1 MNMPLPA
8 IIDTAREHL
17 FADAH
22 DMQRIGLPL
31 ATQEHIFRL
40 RDLYN
45 FWLQHPRFKDKE
57 IILKLQQD
65 YKLGKSQAYT
75 DLSILKLLLGEFQK
89 TSKDY
94 HRYRF
99 LEMINEAYE
108 VARINKD
115 AKAMA
120 AAADKYAKYTQLD
133 KEDELNFDYDKIVVQ
148 AFVPTD
154 DPSVA
159 GFKPYPNLREV
170 IREKIESY
178 NKEYEYIQEIELEE
192 EDYNPDDIFK
202 VNPNGTESLS

>member
-1 MNMPLPA
+1 MIEDDFTDNFA
-8 IIDTAREHL
+8 IDSSNAPTEIIPIIED
-17 FADAH
+17 H
-22 DMQRIGLPL
+22 DS
-31 ATQEHIFRL
+31 
-40 RDLYN
+40 
-45 FWLQHPRFKDKE
+45 DKE
-57 IILKLQQD
+57 IVLKLQQD

-108 VARINKD
+108 VGRINKD

-133 KEDELNFDYDKIVVQ
+133 KEDEINFDYDKIAVQ

-159 GFKPYPNLREV
+159 GFKPVPNLREV
-170 IREKIESY
+170 IRNTIKKYEKEC
-178 NKEYEYIQEIELEE
+178 EYIEFVEVEE
-192 EDYNPDDIFK
+192 ADFNPDNIFK
-202 VNPNGTESLS
+202 VPDGTNISE

>member
-1 MNMPLPA
+1 MPLPA
-8 IIDTAREHL
+8 IIDTARDHL
-17 FADAH
+17 FADVT
-22 DMQRIGLPL
+22 DMQRDGIPL

-45 FWLQHPRFKDKE
+45 FWLQHPRIKDKE

-65 YKLGKSQAYT
+65 YKLGKSQAYS

-108 VARINKD
+108 VARVNKD

-120 AAADKYAKYTQLD
+120 TAADKYAKYTQLD
-133 KEDELNFDYDKIVVQ
+133 KEDEINFDYDKIAVQ

-159 GFKPYPNLREV
+159 GFKPVPNLREV
-170 IREKIESY
+170 IRNTIKKYEKEC
-178 NKEYEYIQEIELEE
+178 EYIEFVEVEE
-192 EDYNPDDIFK
+192 ADFNPDNIFK
-202 VNPNGTESLS
+202 VPDGTNISE

>member
-1 MNMPLPA
+1 MPLPA
-8 IIDTAREHL
+8 IVDTARDHL
-17 FADAH
+17 FADVT
-22 DMQRIGLPL
+22 DMQRAGLPL

-45 FWLQHPRFKDKE
+45 FWLQHPRIKDKE

-65 YKLGKSQAYT
+65 YKLGKSQAYS

-99 LEMINEAYE
+99 IEMINEAYE
-108 VARINKD
+108 VARVNKD

-120 AAADKYAKYTQLD
+120 TAADKYAKYTQLD
-133 KEDELNFDYDKIVVQ
+133 KEDEINFDYDKIAVQ

-159 GFKPYPNLREV
+159 GFKPVPNLREV
-170 IREKIESY
+170 IRNTIKKYEKEC
-178 NKEYEYIQEIELEE
+178 EYIEFVEVEE
-192 EDYNPDDIFK
+192 ADFNPDNIFK
-202 VNPNGTESLS
+202 VPDGTNISE

>member
-1 MNMPLPA
+1 MPLPA
-8 IIDTAREHL
+8 IIDTARDHL
-17 FADAH
+17 FADVT
-22 DMQRIGLPL
+22 DMQRAGLPL

-45 FWLQHPRFKDKE
+45 YWLQHPRIKDKE

-65 YKLGKSQAYT
+65 YKLGKSQAYS

-99 LEMINEAYE
+99 IEMINEAYE
-108 VARINKD
+108 VARVNKD

-120 AAADKYAKYTQLD
+120 TAADKYAKYTQLD
-133 KEDELNFDYDKIVVQ
+133 KEDEINFDYDKIAVQ

-159 GFKPYPNLREV
+159 GFKPVPNLREV
-170 IREKIESY
+170 IRNTI
-178 NKEYEYIQEIELEE
+178 KEYEKECEYIEFVEVEE
-192 EDYNPDDIFK
+192 ADFNPDNIFK
-202 VNPNGTESLS
+202 VPDGTNISE

>member
-1 MNMPLPA
+1 MPLPA
-8 IIDTAREHL
+8 IIDTARDHL
-17 FADAH
+17 FADVT
-22 DMQRIGLPL
+22 DMQHAGLPL

-45 FWLQHPRFKDKE
+45 FWLQHPRIKDKE
-57 IILKLQQD
+57 IIIKLQQD
-65 YKLGKSQAYT
+65 YKLGKSQAYS

-99 LEMINEAYE
+99 IEMINEAYE
-108 VARINKD
+108 VARVNKD

-120 AAADKYAKYTQLD
+120 TAADKYAKYTQLD
-133 KEDELNFDYDKIVVQ
+133 KEDEINFDYDKIAVQ

-159 GFKPYPNLREV
+159 GFKPVPNLREV
-170 IREKIESY
+170 IRNTIKKYEKEC
-178 NKEYEYIQEIELEE
+178 EYIEFVEVEE
-192 EDYNPDDIFK
+192 ADFNPDNIFK
-202 VNPNGTESLS
+202 VPDGTNISE

>member
-1 MNMPLPA
+1 MPLPA
-8 IIDTAREHL
+8 IIDTARDHL
-17 FADAH
+17 FADVT
-22 DMQRIGLPL
+22 DMQRAGLPL

-45 FWLQHPRFKDKE
+45 FWLQHPRIKDKE

-65 YKLGKSQAYT
+65 YKLGKSQAYS

-99 LEMINEAYE
+99 IEMINEAYE
-108 VARINKD
+108 VARVNKD

-120 AAADKYAKYTQLD
+120 TAADKYAKYTQLD
-133 KEDELNFDYDKIVVQ
+133 KEDEINFDYDKIAVQ

-159 GFKPYPNLREV
+159 GFKPVPNLREV
-170 IREKIESY
+170 IRNTIKKYEKEC
-178 NKEYEYIQEIELEE
+178 EYIEFVEVEE
-192 EDYNPDDIFK
+192 ADFNPDNIFK
-202 VNPNGTESLS
+202 VPDGTNISK

>member
-1 MNMPLPA
+1 MPLPA
-8 IIDTAREHL
+8 IIDTARDHL
-17 FADAH
+17 FADVT
-22 DMQRIGLPL
+22 DMQRAGLPL

-45 FWLQHPRFKDKE
+45 YWLQHPRIKDKE

-65 YKLGKSQAYT
+65 YKLGKSQAYS

-99 LEMINEAYE
+99 IEMINEAYE
-108 VARINKD
+108 VARVNKD

-120 AAADKYAKYTQLD
+120 TAADKYAKYTQLD
-133 KEDELNFDYDKIVVQ
+133 KEDEINFDYDKIAVQ

-159 GFKPYPNLREV
+159 GFKPVPNLREV
-170 IREKIESY
+170 IRNTIKKYEKEC
-178 NKEYEYIQEIELEE
+178 EYIEFVEVEE
-192 EDYNPDDIFK
+192 ADFNPDNIFK
-202 VNPNGTESLS
+202 VPDGTNISE

>member
-17 FADAH
+17 FADAL

-31 ATQEHIFRL
+31 ATQKHIFRL
-40 RDLYN
+40 RDLYQ
-45 FWLQHPRFKDKE
+45 FWLQHPRIKDKE

-99 LEMINEAYE
+99 IEMINEAYE
-108 VARINKD
+108 VARVNKD

-120 AAADKYAKYTQLD
+120 TAADKYAKYTQLD
-133 KEDELNFDYDKIVVQ
+133 KEDEINFDYDKIAVQ

-159 GFKPYPNLREV
+159 GFKPVPNLREV
-170 IREKIESY
+170 IRNTIKKYEKEC
-178 NKEYEYIQEIELEE
+178 EYIEFVEVEE
-192 EDYNPDDIFK
+192 ADFNPDNIFK
-202 VNPNGTESLS
+202 VPDGTNISE

>member
-1 MNMPLPA
+1 MPLPA
-8 IIDTAREHL
+8 IIDTARDHL
-17 FADAH
+17 FADAN

-45 FWLQHPRFKDKE
+45 FWLQHPRIKDKE
-57 IILKLQQD
+57 IVLKLQQD

-133 KEDELNFDYDKIVVQ
+133 KEDEINFDYDKIAVQ

-159 GFKPYPNLREV
+159 GFKPVPNLREV
-170 IREKIESY
+170 IRNTIKKYEKEC
-178 NKEYEYIQEIELEE
+178 EYIEFVEVEE
-192 EDYNPDDIFK
+192 ADFNPDNIFK
-202 VNPNGTESLS
+202 VPDGTNISE

>member
-1 MNMPLPA
+1 MPLPA
-8 IIDTAREHL
+8 IIDIAKEHL
-17 FADAH
+17 FADAR
-22 DMQRIGLPL
+22 DMQRLGLPI
-31 ATQEHIFRL
+31 ATQEHLLRL

-45 FWLQHPRFKDKE
+45 YWLRHPRIKDKE

-94 HRYRF
+94 HRFRF
-99 LEMINEAYE
+99 IEMINEAYE
-108 VARINKD
+108 MARVNKD

-133 KEDELNFDYDKIVVQ
+133 KEDELTFDYDKIVVQ

-159 GFKPYPNLREV
+159 GFKPIPNLRDV
-170 IREKIESY
+170 VRKKIEDF
-178 NKEYEYIQEIELEE
+178 NKEYEYIQEIELEK
-192 EDYNPDDIFK
+192 EDFNPDDIFK
-202 VNPNGTESLS
+202 VNPNGTESIS

>member
-17 FADAH
+17 FADDQ

-31 ATQEHIFRL
+31 ATQKHIFRL
-40 RDLYN
+40 RDLYQ
-45 FWLQHPRFKDKE
+45 FWLQHPRIKDKE

-99 LEMINEAYE
+99 IEMINEAYE
-108 VARINKD
+108 VARVNKD

-120 AAADKYAKYTQLD
+120 TAADKYAKYTQLD
-133 KEDELNFDYDKIVVQ
+133 KEDEINFDYDKIAVQ

-159 GFKPYPNLREV
+159 GFKPVPNLREV
-170 IREKIESY
+170 IRNTIKKYEKEC
-178 NKEYEYIQEIELEE
+178 EYIEFVEVEE
-192 EDYNPDDIFK
+192 ADFNPDNIFK
-202 VNPNGTESLS
+202 VPDGTNISE

>member
-1 MNMPLPA
+1 MPLPT
-8 IIDTAREHL
+8 IIDTARDHL
-17 FADAH
+17 FADVQ
-22 DMQRIGLPL
+22 DMQRAGLPL

-45 FWLQHPRFKDKE
+45 FWLQHPRIKDKE

-65 YKLGKSQAYT
+65 YKLGKSQAYS

-99 LEMINEAYE
+99 IEMINEAYE
-108 VARINKD
+108 VARVNKD

-120 AAADKYAKYTQLD
+120 TAADKYAKYTQLD
-133 KEDELNFDYDKIVVQ
+133 KEDEINFDYDKIAVQ

-159 GFKPYPNLREV
+159 GFKPVPNLREV
-170 IREKIESY
+170 IRNTIKKYEKEC
-178 NKEYEYIQEIELEE
+178 EYIEYVEVEE
-192 EDYNPDDIFK
+192 ADFNPDNIFK
-202 VNPNGTESLS
+202 VPDGTNISE

>member
-1 MNMPLPA
+1 MPLPD
-8 IIDTAREHL
+8 IVDTARNNL
-17 FADAH
+17 FADAG
-22 DMQRIGLPL
+22 DMQRAGIPV

-45 FWLQHPRFKDKE
+45 FWLQHPRIKDKE
-57 IILKLQQD
+57 IVLKLQQD

-99 LEMINEAYE
+99 LEMINETYE
-108 VARINKD
+108 VARVNKD

-133 KEDELNFDYDKIVVQ
+133 KEDELTYDYDKIVVQ

-159 GFKPYPNLREV
+159 GFKPIPNIREV
-170 IREKIESY
+170 IRKKIEQY
-178 NKEYEYIQEIELEE
+178 NKECEYIEEVRFDE
-192 EDYNPDDIFK
+192 EDYNPDSIFK
-202 VNPNGTESLS
+202 VNNGTESLS

>member
-1 MNMPLPA
+1 MPLPA
-8 IIDTAREHL
+8 IIDTARDHL
-17 FADAH
+17 FADVT
-22 DMQRIGLPL
+22 DMQRAGLPL

-45 FWLQHPRFKDKE
+45 FWLQHPRIKDKE

-99 LEMINEAYE
+99 IEMINEAYE
-108 VARINKD
+108 VARVNKD

-120 AAADKYAKYTQLD
+120 TAADKYAKYTQLD
-133 KEDELNFDYDKIVVQ
+133 KEDEINFDYDKIAVQ

-159 GFKPYPNLREV
+159 GFKPVPNLREV
-170 IREKIESY
+170 IRNTIKKYEKEC
-178 NKEYEYIQEIELEE
+178 EYIEFVEVEE
-192 EDYNPDDIFK
+192 ADFNPDNIFK
-202 VNPNGTESLS
+202 VPDGTNISE

>member
-1 MNMPLPA
+1 MPLPA
-8 IIDTAREHL
+8 IIDTARDHL
-17 FADAH
+17 FADVT
-22 DMQRIGLPL
+22 DMQRAGLPL

-45 FWLQHPRFKDKE
+45 FWLQHPRIKDKE
-57 IILKLQQD
+57 IIIKLQQD
-65 YKLGKSQAYT
+65 YKLGKSQAYS

-99 LEMINEAYE
+99 IEMINEAYE
-108 VARINKD
+108 VARVNKD

-120 AAADKYAKYTQLD
+120 TAADKYAKYTQLD
-133 KEDELNFDYDKIVVQ
+133 KEDEINFDYDKIAVQ

-159 GFKPYPNLREV
+159 GFKPVPNLREV
-170 IREKIESY
+170 IRNTIKKYEKEC
-178 NKEYEYIQEIELEE
+178 EYIEFVEVEE
-192 EDYNPDDIFK
+192 ADFNPDNIFK
-202 VNPNGTESLS
+202 VPDGTNISE

>member
-1 MNMPLPA
+1 MPLPD
-8 IIDTAREHL
+8 IVDTARNNL
-17 FADAH
+17 FADAG
-22 DMQRIGLPL
+22 DMQRAGIPV

-45 FWLQHPRFKDKE
+45 FWLQHPRIKDKE
-57 IILKLQQD
+57 IVLKLQQD

-99 LEMINEAYE
+99 LGMINETYE
-108 VARINKD
+108 VARVNKD

-133 KEDELNFDYDKIVVQ
+133 KEDELTYDYDKIVVQ

-159 GFKPYPNLREV
+159 GFKPIPNIREV
-170 IREKIESY
+170 IRKKIEQY
-178 NKEYEYIQEIELEE
+178 NKECEYIEEVRFDE
-192 EDYNPDDIFK
+192 EDYNPDSIFK
-202 VNPNGTESLS
+202 VNNGTESLS

>member
-17 FADAH
+17 FADDQ

-45 FWLQHPRFKDKE
+45 FWLQHPRIKDKE

-99 LEMINEAYE
+99 IEMINEAYE
-108 VARINKD
+108 VARVNKD

-120 AAADKYAKYTQLD
+120 TAADKYAKYTQLD
-133 KEDELNFDYDKIVVQ
+133 KEDEINFDYDKIAVQ

-159 GFKPYPNLREV
+159 GFKPVPNLREV
-170 IREKIESY
+170 IRNTIKKYEKEC
-178 NKEYEYIQEIELEE
+178 EYIEFVEVEE
-192 EDYNPDDIFK
+192 ADFNPDNIFK
-202 VNPNGTESLS
+202 VPDGTNISE

>member
-1 MNMPLPA
+1 MPLPE
-8 IIDTAREHL
+8 IIDTARDHL
-17 FADAH
+17 FADVQ

-31 ATQEHIFRL
+31 ATQEHLFRL

-57 IILKLQQD
+57 IVLKLQQD

-99 LEMINEAYE
+99 LEMIHEAYE

-115 AKAMA
+115 AKAMT

-133 KEDELNFDYDKIVVQ
+133 KDDELNFDYDKIVVQ

-154 DPSVA
+154 DPSVS
-159 GFKPYPNLREV
+159 GFKPIPNLRDV
-170 IREKIESY
+170 VRKKIEQYS
-178 NKEYEYIQEIELEE
+178 KEYDYVEEIKPED

-202 VNPNGTESLS
+202 VNPNAENLP

>member
-1 MNMPLPA
+1 MPLPA
-8 IIDTAREHL
+8 IIDVARDNL
-17 FADAH
+17 FADAR
-22 DMQRIGLPL
+22 DMQRAGVPQ

-45 FWLQHPRFKDKE
+45 FWLQHPRIKDKE

-65 YKLGKSQAYT
+65 YKLGKSQAYS

-99 LEMINEAYE
+99 IEMINEAYE
-108 VARINKD
+108 VARVNKD

-120 AAADKYAKYTQLD
+120 TSADKYAKYTQLD
-133 KEDELNFDYDKIVVQ
+133 KEDEINFDYDKIAVQ

-159 GFKPYPNLREV
+159 GFKPVPNLREV
-170 IREKIESY
+170 IRNTIKKYEKEC
-178 NKEYEYIQEIELEE
+178 EYIEYVEVEE
-192 EDYNPDDIFK
+192 ADFNPDNIFK
-202 VNPNGTESLS
+202 VPDGTNISE

>member
-1 MNMPLPA
+1 MPLPA
-8 IIDTAREHL
+8 IIDTARDHL
-17 FADAH
+17 FADVT
-22 DMQRIGLPL
+22 DMQRAGLPL

-45 FWLQHPRFKDKE
+45 FWLQHPRIKDKE

-65 YKLGKSQAYT
+65 YKLGKSQAYS

-99 LEMINEAYE
+99 IEMINEAYE
-108 VARINKD
+108 VARVNKD

-120 AAADKYAKYTQLD
+120 TAADKYAKYTQLD
-133 KEDELNFDYDKIVVQ
+133 KEDEINFDYDKIAVQ

-159 GFKPYPNLREV
+159 GFKPIPNLREV
-170 IREKIESY
+170 IRNTINKYEKEC
-178 NKEYEYIQEIELEE
+178 EYIEFVEVEE
-192 EDYNPDDIFK
+192 ADFNPDNIFK
-202 VNPNGTESLS
+202 VPDGTNISE

>member
-1 MNMPLPA
+1 MPLPA

-17 FADAH
+17 FADAN

-40 RDLYN
+40 RDLYS
-45 FWLQHPRFKDKE
+45 FWLQHPRIKDKE
-57 IILKLQQD
+57 IVLKLQQD

-108 VARINKD
+108 VGRINKD
-115 AKAMA
+115 AKDMA
-120 AAADKYAKYTQLD
+120 EAADKYAKYTQLD
-133 KEDELNFDYDKIVVQ
+133 KEDEINFDYDKIAVQ

-159 GFKPYPNLREV
+159 GFKPVPNLREV
-170 IREKIESY
+170 IRNTIKKYEKEC
-178 NKEYEYIQEIELEE
+178 EYIEFVEVEE
-192 EDYNPDDIFK
+192 ADFNPDNIFK
-202 VNPNGTESLS
+202 VPDGTNISE

>member
-1 MNMPLPA
+1 MPLPA

-17 FADAH
+17 FADTL
-22 DMQRIGLPL
+22 DMDRAGLPA
-31 ATQEHIFRL
+31 ATQEHLIRL

-45 FWLQHPRFKDKE
+45 YWLQHPRVKDKE
-57 IILKLQQD
+57 IVLKLQQD
-65 YKLGKSQAYT
+65 YKLGKTQAYA
-75 DLSILKLLLGEFQK
+75 DLSILKVLLGEFQK

-108 VARINKD
+108 VARMNKD

-133 KEDELNFDYDKIVVQ
+133 KEDELNFDYDRIVVQ
-148 AFVPTD
+148 AFVPTE

-159 GFKPYPNLREV
+159 GFKPIPNIREV
-170 IREKIESY
+170 IRKKIEHYS
-178 NKEYEYIQEIELEE
+178 KECDYIEEIQIEE
-192 EDYNPDDIFK
+192 EDFNPDDIFK
-202 VNPNGTESLS
+202 VVSNGAENIS

>member
-1 MNMPLPA
+1 MPLPA
-8 IIDTAREHL
+8 IIDTARDHL
-17 FADAH
+17 FADVQ
-22 DMQRIGLPL
+22 DMQRAGLPL

-45 FWLQHPRFKDKE
+45 FWLQHPRIKDKE

-65 YKLGKSQAYT
+65 YKLGKSQAYS

-99 LEMINEAYE
+99 IEMINEAYE
-108 VARINKD
+108 VARVNKD

-120 AAADKYAKYTQLD
+120 TAADKYAKYTQLD
-133 KEDELNFDYDKIVVQ
+133 KEDEINFDYDKIAVQ

-159 GFKPYPNLREV
+159 GFKPVPNLREV
-170 IREKIESY
+170 IRNTIKKYEKEC
-178 NKEYEYIQEIELEE
+178 EYIEFVEVEE
-192 EDYNPDDIFK
+192 ADFNPDNIFI
-202 VNPNGTESLS
+202 VPDGTNISE

>member
-1 MNMPLPA
+1 MPLPA

-17 FADAH
+17 FADAN

-108 VARINKD
+108 VARAYDRADLRDQN
-115 AKAMA
+115 MA
-120 AAADKYAKYTQLD
+120 RFALKL
-133 KEDELNFDYDKIVVQ
+133 EL
-148 AFVPTD
+148 
-154 DPSVA
+154 
-159 GFKPYPNLREV
+159 
-170 IREKIESY
+170 
-178 NKEYEYIQEIELEE
+178 
-192 EDYNPDDIFK
+192 
-202 VNPNGTESLS
+202 

>member
-1 MNMPLPA
+1 MPLPA
-8 IIDTAREHL
+8 IIDTARDHL
-17 FADAH
+17 FADAN

-45 FWLQHPRFKDKE
+45 FWLQHPRIKDKE

-65 YKLGKSQAYT
+65 YKLGKSQAYS

-99 LEMINEAYE
+99 IEMINEAYE
-108 VARINKD
+108 VARVNKD

-120 AAADKYAKYTQLD
+120 TAADKYAKYTQLD
-133 KEDELNFDYDKIVVQ
+133 KEDEINFDYDKIAVQ

-159 GFKPYPNLREV
+159 GFKPVPNLREV
-170 IREKIESY
+170 IRNTIKKYEKEC
-178 NKEYEYIQEIELEE
+178 EYIEFVEVEE
-192 EDYNPDDIFK
+192 ADFNPDNIFK
-202 VNPNGTESLS
+202 VPDGTNISE

>member
-1 MNMPLPA
+1 MPLPA

-17 FADAH
+17 FADAN

-40 RDLYN
+40 RDLYS
-45 FWLQHPRFKDKE
+45 FWLQHPRIKDKE

-133 KEDELNFDYDKIVVQ
+133 KEDEINFDYDKIAVQ

-159 GFKPYPNLREV
+159 GFKPVPNLREV
-170 IREKIESY
+170 IRNTIKKYEKEC
-178 NKEYEYIQEIELEE
+178 EYIEFVEVEE
-192 EDYNPDDIFK
+192 ADFNPDNIFK
-202 VNPNGTESLS
+202 VPDGTNIS

>member
-1 MNMPLPA
+1 MPLPA
-8 IIDTAREHL
+8 IIDTARDHL
-17 FADAH
+17 FADVT
-22 DMQRIGLPL
+22 DMQRAALPL

-45 FWLQHPRFKDKE
+45 FWLQHPRIKDKE

-65 YKLGKSQAYT
+65 YKLGKSQAYS

-99 LEMINEAYE
+99 IEMINEAYE
-108 VARINKD
+108 VARVNKD

-120 AAADKYAKYTQLD
+120 TAADKYAKYTQLD
-133 KEDELNFDYDKIVVQ
+133 KEDEINFDYDKIAVQ

-159 GFKPYPNLREV
+159 GFKPVPNLREV
-170 IREKIESY
+170 IRNTIKKYEKEC
-178 NKEYEYIQEIELEE
+178 EYIEFVEVEE
-192 EDYNPDDIFK
+192 ADFNPDNIFK
-202 VNPNGTESLS
+202 VPDGTNISE

>member
-1 MNMPLPA
+1 MPLPA
-8 IIDTAREHL
+8 IIDTARDHL
-17 FADAH
+17 FADVT
-22 DMQRIGLPL
+22 DMQRAGLPL

-45 FWLQHPRFKDKE
+45 FWLQHPRIKDKE

-65 YKLGKSQAYT
+65 YKLGKSQAYS

-99 LEMINEAYE
+99 IEMINEAYE
-108 VARINKD
+108 VARVNKD

-120 AAADKYAKYTQLD
+120 TAADKYAKYTQLD
-133 KEDELNFDYDKIVVQ
+133 KEDEINFDYDKIAVQ

-159 GFKPYPNLREV
+159 GFKPVPNLREV
-170 IREKIESY
+170 IRDTIKKYEKEC
-178 NKEYEYIQEIELEE
+178 EYIEFVEVEE
-192 EDYNPDDIFK
+192 ADFNPDNIFK
-202 VNPNGTESLS
+202 VPDGTNISE

>member
-1 MNMPLPA
+1 MPLPA
-8 IIDTAREHL
+8 IIDTARDHL
-17 FADAH
+17 FADVT
-22 DMQRIGLPL
+22 DMQRAGLPL

-45 FWLQHPRFKDKE
+45 YWLQHPRIKDKE

-65 YKLGKSQAYT
+65 YKLGKSQAYS

-99 LEMINEAYE
+99 IEMINEAYE
-108 VARINKD
+108 VARVNKD

-120 AAADKYAKYTQLD
+120 TAADKYAKYTQLD
-133 KEDELNFDYDKIVVQ
+133 KEDEINFDYDKIAVQ

-159 GFKPYPNLREV
+159 GFKPVPNLREV
-170 IREKIESY
+170 IRNTI
-178 NKEYEYIQEIELEE
+178 KEYEKECEYIKFVEVEE
-192 EDYNPDDIFK
+192 ADFNPDNIFK
-202 VNPNGTESLS
+202 VPDGTNISE

>member
-1 MNMPLPA
+1 MPLPA
-8 IIDTAREHL
+8 IIDTAKEHL
-17 FADAH
+17 FADAR
-22 DMQRIGLPL
+22 DMQRLGLPI
-31 ATQEHIFRL
+31 ATQEHLLRL

-45 FWLQHPRFKDKE
+45 YWLQHPRIKDKE

-94 HRYRF
+94 HRFRF
-99 LEMINEAYE
+99 IEMINAAYE
-108 VARINKD
+108 MARVNKD

-133 KEDELNFDYDKIVVQ
+133 KEDELTFDYDKIVVQ

-159 GFKPYPNLREV
+159 GFKPIPNLRDV
-170 IREKIESY
+170 VRKKIEDF
-178 NKEYEYIQEIELEE
+178 NKEYEYIQEIKLEE
-192 EDYNPDDIFK
+192 EDFNPDDIFK
-202 VNPNGTESLS
+202 VNPNGTESIS

>member
-1 MNMPLPA
+1 MPLPA

-17 FADAH
+17 FADDQ

-31 ATQEHIFRL
+31 ATQKHIFRL
-40 RDLYN
+40 RDLYQ
-45 FWLQHPRFKDKE
+45 FWLQHPRIKDKE

-99 LEMINEAYE
+99 IEMINEAYE
-108 VARINKD
+108 VARVNKD

-120 AAADKYAKYTQLD
+120 TAADKYAKYTQLD
-133 KEDELNFDYDKIVVQ
+133 KEDEINFDYDKIAVQ

-159 GFKPYPNLREV
+159 GFKPVPNLREV
-170 IREKIESY
+170 IRNTIKKYEKEC
-178 NKEYEYIQEIELEE
+178 EYIEFVEVEE
-192 EDYNPDDIFK
+192 ADFNPDNIFK
-202 VNPNGTESLS
+202 VPDGTNISE

>member
-1 MNMPLPA
+1 MPLPA
-8 IIDTAREHL
+8 IIDTARDHL
-17 FADAH
+17 FADVQ

-31 ATQEHIFRL
+31 ATQEHLFRL

-57 IILKLQQD
+57 IVLKLQQD

-115 AKAMA
+115 AKAMT

-133 KEDELNFDYDKIVVQ
+133 KDDELNFDYDKIVVQ

-154 DPSVA
+154 DPSVS
-159 GFKPYPNLREV
+159 GFKPIPNLREV
-170 IREKIESY
+170 VRMKIEQYS
-178 NKEYEYIQEIELEE
+178 KEFDYVEEIKPED

-202 VNPNGTESLS
+202 VNPNAENIP

>member
-45 FWLQHPRFKDKE
+45 FWLQHPRIKDKE

-99 LEMINEAYE
+99 IEMINEAYE
-108 VARINKD
+108 VARVNKD

-120 AAADKYAKYTQLD
+120 TAADKYAKYTQLD
-133 KEDELNFDYDKIVVQ
+133 KEDEINFDYDKIAVQ

-159 GFKPYPNLREV
+159 GFKPVPNLREV
-170 IREKIESY
+170 IRNTIKKYEKEC
-178 NKEYEYIQEIELEE
+178 EYIEFVEVEE
-192 EDYNPDDIFK
+192 ADFNPDNIFK
-202 VNPNGTESLS
+202 VPDGTNISE

>member
-1 MNMPLPA
+1 MPLPA
-8 IIDTAREHL
+8 IIDTARDHL
-17 FADAH
+17 FADVT
-22 DMQRIGLPL
+22 DMQRAALPL

-45 FWLQHPRFKDKE
+45 FWLQHPRIKDKE

-65 YKLGKSQAYT
+65 YKLGKSQAYS

-99 LEMINEAYE
+99 IEMINEAYE
-108 VARINKD
+108 VARVNKD

-120 AAADKYAKYTQLD
+120 TAADKYAKYTQLD
-133 KEDELNFDYDKIVVQ
+133 KEDEINFDYDKIAVQ

-159 GFKPYPNLREV
+159 GFKPIPNLREV
-170 IREKIESY
+170 IRNTIKKYEKEC
-178 NKEYEYIQEIELEE
+178 EYIEFVEVEE
-192 EDYNPDDIFK
+192 ADFNPDNIFK
-202 VNPNGTESLS
+202 VPDGTNISE

>member
-1 MNMPLPA
+1 MPLPA
-8 IIDTAREHL
+8 IIDTARDHL
-17 FADAH
+17 FADVT
-22 DMQRIGLPL
+22 DMQRAGLPL

-45 FWLQHPRFKDKE
+45 FWLQHPRIKDKE

-65 YKLGKSQAYT
+65 YKLGKSQAYS

-99 LEMINEAYE
+99 IEMINEAYE
-108 VARINKD
+108 VARVNKD

-120 AAADKYAKYTQLD
+120 TAADKYAKYTQLD
-133 KEDELNFDYDKIVVQ
+133 KEDEINFDYDKIAVQ

-159 GFKPYPNLREV
+159 GFKPVPNLREV
-170 IREKIESY
+170 IRNTIKKYEKEC
-178 NKEYEYIQEIELEE
+178 EYIEFVEVEE
-192 EDYNPDDIFK
+192 ADFNPDNIFK
-202 VNPNGTESLS
+202 VPDGTNISE

>member
-1 MNMPLPA
+1 MPLPA
-8 IIDTAREHL
+8 IIDTARDHL
-17 FADAH
+17 FADVT
-22 DMQRIGLPL
+22 DMQRAGLPL

-45 FWLQHPRFKDKE
+45 FWLQHPRIKDKE

-65 YKLGKSQAYT
+65 YKLGKSQAYS

-99 LEMINEAYE
+99 IEMINEAYE
-108 VARINKD
+108 VARVNKD

-120 AAADKYAKYTQLD
+120 TAADKYAKYTQLD
-133 KEDELNFDYDKIVVQ
+133 KEDEINFDYDKIAVQ

-159 GFKPYPNLREV
+159 GFKPVPNLREV
-170 IREKIESY
+170 IRNTIKKYEKEC
-178 NKEYEYIQEIELEE
+178 EYIEFVEVEE
-192 EDYNPDDIFK
+192 ADFDPDNIFK
-202 VNPNGTESLS
+202 VPDGTNISE

>member
-1 MNMPLPA
+1 MPLPA
-8 IIDTAREHL
+8 IIDTARDHL
-17 FADAH
+17 FADVT
-22 DMQRIGLPL
+22 DMQRAGLPL

-45 FWLQHPRFKDKE
+45 FWLQHPRIKDKE

-65 YKLGKSQAYT
+65 YKLGKSQAYS

-108 VARINKD
+108 VARVNKD

-120 AAADKYAKYTQLD
+120 TAADKYAKYTQLD
-133 KEDELNFDYDKIVVQ
+133 KEDEINFDYDKIAVQ

-159 GFKPYPNLREV
+159 GFKPVPNLREV
-170 IREKIESY
+170 IRNTIKKYEKEC
-178 NKEYEYIQEIELEE
+178 EYIEFVEVEE
-192 EDYNPDDIFK
+192 ADFNPDNIFK
-202 VNPNGTESLS
+202 VPDGTNISE